1 VDVPAADDEATRVSE
16 SEEKTRVTA
25 IVEKPLGPDG
35 VPKGN
40 DCLVVIYTKE
50 PTLLG
55 RRFLLETTPTR
66 IGRGVENHIVLE
78 GDSVSRRHAH
88 FEQRSGAWWC
98 VDDGSTNGSYVN
110 DEQIMREAR
119 LSNGDRIKIG
129 PTIFKF
135 LSGQDVE
142 AQYHEEIYRMTIID
156 GLTQV
161 HVKRYLL
168 ESLDKELMRARRH
181 TRDLSFLMLDIDH
194 FKAINDRHGHLAGD
208 YVLKEVARLI
218 QQRIRRDEVLARYG
232 GEEFAII
239 LPETTREGAR
249 SLAEGLRER
258 IEQSRFTF
266 QNEVIRVT
274 ISIGVA
280 MLHENDRA
288 SMDLIKRADEKLY
301 EAKHDGRNRVVD

>member
-1 VDVPAADDEATRVSE
+1 M
-16 SEEKTRVTA
+16 
-25 IVEKPLGPDG
+25 EKPLGPDG